1 MKNQTANTL
10 TISASSLSLTPLS
23 GSVKAIFAR
32 HGLSSSAAPT
42 ATTGRQGKLYSCFG
56 HASGSVG
63 YVADYALFQ
72 GGNMIEI
79 LFTIAM
85 SQDGILLRQK
95 LQNQHLQQKHTLNGF
110 DEFKALDCALT
121 KLMWSGS
128 GQPAAYHEFCKK
140 HGLGHAKAWQE
151 MTEALAPLQEKVK
164 NFRKYL
170 KGFMLTQKH
179 IFGSQDP
186 TVKEIQA
193 YLLTLKSRLET
204 ALNVQTSQ
212 EIAWKVREVQAAP
225 VPEITDEMWTPPK
238 TTVIRRK

>member
-1 MKNQTANTL
+1 MKNQITVSSSSL
-10 TISASSLSLTPLS
+10 TISAMSVA
-23 GSVKAIFAR
+23 VKAIFAK
-32 HGLSSSAAPT
+32 HNLSSSPAPT

-63 YVADYALFQ
+63 YVADYALYQ
-72 GGNMIEI
+72 GGNMVDV

-95 LQNQHLQQKHTLNGF
+95 LQNQHLQQNHTLAGF

-121 KLMWSGS
+121 KLMWPGS
-128 GQPAAYHEFCKK
+128 GQPAAYHEFCKR

-151 MTEALAPLQEKVK
+151 MTTALAPLQDKVK

-179 IFGSQDP
+179 VFGAQDP
-186 TVKEIQA
+186 TVKEIQS
-193 YLLTLKSRLET
+193 YLLTLKARLET
-204 ALNVQTSQ
+204 ALNVQTGQ
-212 EIAWKVREVQAAP
+212 EIAWKVREVEAAP
-225 VPEITDEMWTPPK
+225 TPELTDEMWTPPK
-238 TTVIRRK
+238 TIIRRK

>member
-1 MKNQTANTL
+1 MKKQ
-10 TISASSLSLTPLS
+10 ISNSAMSLSTMS
-23 GSVKAIFAR
+23 GNVKAIFAR
-32 HGLSSSAAPT
+32 HGLSSSPAPT

-63 YVADYALFQ
+63 YVADFALFQ
-72 GGNMIEI
+72 GGNMIEV
-79 LFTIAM
+79 LFAIAM

-95 LQNQHLQQKHTLNGF
+95 LQNQHLQQNHTLNGF

-121 KLMWSGS
+121 KLMWPGS
-128 GQPAAYHEFCKK
+128 GQPAAYHEFCKR

-151 MTEALAPLQEKVK
+151 MTTTLAPLQDKVK

-179 IFGSQDP
+179 IFGASEP
-186 TVKEIQA
+186 TVKEVQS
-193 YLLTLKSRLET
+193 YLLTLKARLET
-204 ALNVQTSQ
+204 SLDVQTGQ
-212 EIAWKVREVQAAP
+212 EIAWKVREVQATTM
-225 VPEITDEMWTPPK
+225 PELTDEMWTPPK